1 MFLVLQEVID
11 PITRDPLLSV
21 GQRINGTELMR
32 LSAEHGF
39 DETQCLLEHEVI
51 QRVPDMTQNQMQTLH
66 NMAMDQIQM
75 YASGL
80 ITLPE
85 LTRSISEI
93 GQAVNVRNIVG
104 LIDPSSGLRFE

>member
-1 MFLVLQEVID
+1 MEK
-11 PITRDPLLSV
+11 
-21 GQRINGTELMR
+21 
-32 LSAEHGF
+32 
-39 DETQCLLEHEVI
+39 
-51 QRVPDMTQNQMQTLH
+51 MTQNQMQTLH

-93 GQAVNVRNIVG
+93 GQAVKVRNIVG
-104 LIDPSSGLRFE
+104 LIDPMSGLRFE

>member
-1 MFLVLQEVID
+1 M
-11 PITRDPLLSV
+11 
-21 GQRINGTELMR
+21 
-32 LSAEHGF
+32 
-39 DETQCLLEHEVI
+39 ET
-51 QRVPDMTQNQMQTLH
+51 MTQNQMQTLH

-85 LTRSISEI
+85 LTQAISEI
-93 GQAVNVRNIVG
+93 GKAVKVRDIVG